1 MRKPLL
7 CFCLSALLLLTGLA
21 RQALVRAFTP
31 PAPPAAPERIV
42 SLAPSVTES
51 LYALGL
57 GPKVAGVTRF
67 CRYPPEAA
75 AKPHVGGFGDVNL
88 EAVLRLR
95 PDLAVLPVDKTTIK
109 ALLEQL
115 GIPVLLLDTR
125 SLPGLL
131 GAIADLGAATG
142 QEAKAEAILGRFDE
156 ALKTARAK
164 AAGKRRPRV
173 LFAVM
178 HSYQDLG
185 AIMEIHIIGRDGF
198 YNELIEAA
206 GGENVYKG
214 KLAFPRL
221 SREAIIFL
229 DPDVI
234 IDVMPKDVDIDMEGV
249 LRAWH
254 SLEHVQAIR
263 QNRCFLLTDR
273 GDTVPGPRSVL
284 TLEKLSR
291 ILHPGPAERNMARIV
306 P

>member
-131 GAIADLGAATG
+131 RAIADLGAATG

-156 ALKTARAK
+156 ALK
-164 AAGKRRPRV
+164 
-173 LFAVM
+173 L
-178 HSYQDLG
+178 SL
-185 AIMEIHIIGRDGF
+185 IHI
-198 YNELIEAA
+198 
-206 GGENVYKG
+206 
-214 KLAFPRL
+214 
-221 SREAIIFL
+221 
-229 DPDVI
+229 
-234 IDVMPKDVDIDMEGV
+234 
-249 LRAWH
+249 
-254 SLEHVQAIR
+254 
-263 QNRCFLLTDR
+263 
-273 GDTVPGPRSVL
+273 
-284 TLEKLSR
+284 
-291 ILHPGPAERNMARIV
+291 
-306 P
+306 